1 MNWRWLS
8 EMANKSNRND
18 DQEAK
23 IQQVICKLMLALKR
37 LEGYDPVLDL
47 PLIEEVARSAV
58 FIKLGEGF
66 LINPKCSPETYS
78 SISDGM
84 AKHASRMR
92 QAMKELAATRA
103 ERMRYQSATAQAAQ
117 VKEIVD
123 KIIHQEN
130 DQNGSA

>member
-1 MNWRWLS
+1 
-8 EMANKSNRND
+8 MANKSHKND
-18 DQEAK
+18 DLEAD
-23 IQQVICKLMLALKR
+23 IQQVICKLVLALKR

-58 FIKLGEGF
+58 FVKLGESF
-66 LINPKCSPETYS
+66 LINPKCSPEIYC

-117 VKEIVD
+117 VKEVVD

-130 DQNGSA
+130 DHDSA

>member
-1 MNWRWLS
+1 
-8 EMANKSNRND
+8 MANSPHRNVD
-18 DQEAK
+18 AEAD
-23 IQQVICKLMLALKR
+23 IQLVIRKLTLALRR

-58 FIKLGEGF
+58 FIKLGESF
-66 LINPKCSPETYS
+66 LTNPKCSPETYS

-103 ERMRYQSATAQAAQ
+103 ERMRFQSATAQAAQ

-130 DQNGSA
+130 DHDSA

>member
-1 MNWRWLS
+1 
-8 EMANKSNRND
+8 MANSSHRNMD
-18 DQEAK
+18 AEAD
-23 IQQVICKLMLALKR
+23 IQLIIRKLTLALRR

-58 FIKLGEGF
+58 FIKLGESF
-66 LINPKCSPETYS
+66 LNRPNCSPETYS

-92 QAMKELAATRA
+92 QAMKELAATRS
-103 ERMRYQSATAQAAQ
+103 ERMRFQSATAQAAQ

-130 DQNGSA
+130 DHDSA

>member
-1 MNWRWLS
+1 MPRKSRGS
-8 EMANKSNRND
+8 ED
-18 DQEAK
+18 LEADT
-23 IQQVICKLMLALKR
+23 QQIICKLVLALKR

-47 PLIEEVARSAV
+47 PLIEEVARSAA
-58 FIKLGEGF
+58 FIKLGESF
-66 LINPKCSPETYS
+66 LTHPKCSPATYS

-103 ERMRYQSATAQAAQ
+103 ERMRHQSATAQAAA

-123 KIIHQEN
+123 KIIHQE
-130 DQNGSA
+130 DEHEGE